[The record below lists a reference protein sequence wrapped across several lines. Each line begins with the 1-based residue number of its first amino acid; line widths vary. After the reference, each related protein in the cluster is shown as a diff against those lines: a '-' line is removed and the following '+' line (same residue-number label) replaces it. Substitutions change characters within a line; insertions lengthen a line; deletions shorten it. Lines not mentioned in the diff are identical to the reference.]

1 VSHWRSQ
8 RRGTKKAKQ
17 VRRSTRLPLDR
28 QPAMVAIYDGTASV
42 LLAAALDTIGAEK
55 DR

>member
-1 VSHWRSQ
+1 
-8 RRGTKKAKQ
+8 
-17 VRRSTRLPLDR
+17 
-28 QPAMVAIYDGTASV
+28 MVAIYDGTASV